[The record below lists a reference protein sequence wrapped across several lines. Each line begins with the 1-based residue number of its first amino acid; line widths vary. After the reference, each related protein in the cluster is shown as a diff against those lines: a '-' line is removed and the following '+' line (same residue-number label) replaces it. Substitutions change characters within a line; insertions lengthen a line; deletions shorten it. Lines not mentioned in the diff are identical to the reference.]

1 MRLVRALACVSAAVL
16 PMTVLAA
23 CGDDGGDAAGAGGAS
38 GSGGAGGTGGAVAI
52 KASDDTCEVAKKEF
66 TAGTIDFRVTNAGG
80 KVTEVYVYAPG
91 DKIITE
97 RENIEP
103 GGSVTLTVQLGAGN
117 YQIACK
123 PGMVGHGIRQDIV
136 VSGQADHATD
146 PRLSKALADYR
157 AYAVQQTDD
166 SIAGAR
172 KFVAAFKK
180 GDIAEAKRLYAP
192 SRVGWERIEPV
203 AESFGDLDPRVD
215 AREADLEPGQKWTGW
230 HRLEKALWKTG
241 STKGE
246 ERYADQLMKDLG
258 ELRTKVTAAQLDP
271 PITPASMANGAK
283 ELLDEVATGKVTGE
297 EEAFSHTDLVDFKA
311 NVDGARKVYELLK
324 AVVVEKDAKLAKELD
339 GAFNGVDALLWWYE
353 KRDGLGGYVSYDT
366 VRKAQRKELSDGV
379 NALGEPLSR
388 LAAAVVR

>member
-1 MRLVRALACVSAAVL
+1 MRLVRALACASAAVL
-16 PMTVLAA
+16 PLPVLAA
-23 CGDDGGDAAGAGGAS
+23 CGGDGGGAS
-38 GSGGAGGTGGAVAI
+38 AGSGTGPAGGAVAI
-52 KASDDTCEVAKKEF
+52 TASDDRCEVAKKEF
-66 TAGTIDFRVTNAGG
+66 TAGTIDFRVANRGG

-97 RENIEP
+97 RENIAP
-103 GGSVTLTVQLGAGN
+103 GAAVTLTVQLGAGN

-146 PRLSKALADYR
+146 PRLSKALTGYR
-157 AYAVQQTDD
+157 AYVVQETDA

-172 KFVAAFKK
+172 TFVAAFKR

-246 ERYADQLMKDLG
+246 ERYADQLLKDLG
-258 ELRTKVTAAQLDP
+258 ELRAKVTAAQLDP

-297 EEAFSHTDLVDFKA
+297 EEAFSHTDLVDFEA
-311 NVDGARKVYELLK
+311 NVDGARKVYELVK
-324 AVVVEKDAKLAKELD
+324 PVVVEKDAGLAKELD
-339 GAFNGVDALLWWYE
+339 GAFAKVDDLLRKYQ
-353 KRDGLGGYVSYDT
+353 KGDGYVSYDT
-366 VRKAQRKELSDGV
+366 VGKAERKELSDGV
-379 NALGEPLSR
+379 NALGEPLSK
-388 LAAAVVR
+388 LAASVVK

>member
-1 MRLVRALACVSAAVL
+1 MRLVRALACAGAAVL

-23 CGDDGGDAAGAGGAS
+23 CGDDGGSGVVTGPAAA
-38 GSGGAGGTGGAVAI
+38 TGGARGAVAV
-52 KASDDTCEVAKKEF
+52 KASDDTCEVARKEF
-66 TAGTIDFRVTNAGG
+66 TAGTIDFRITNAGG
-80 KVTEVYVYAPG
+80 KVTEVYVYATG
-91 DKIITE
+91 DKIISE
-97 RENIEP
+97 RENIGP
-103 GGSVTLTVQLGAGN
+103 GTSVTLTVQLGAGN

-123 PGMVGHGIRQDIV
+123 PGMVGNGIRQNIV

-146 PRLSKALADYR
+146 PRLVKALADYR
-157 AYAVQQTDD
+157 AYAVQETRA
-166 SIAGAR
+166 SIEGTRA
-172 KFVAAFKK
+172 FVQAFKD

-215 AREADLEPGQKWTGW
+215 AREADLEPGEKWTGW

-246 ERYADQLMKDLG
+246 GKYADLLLKDLG
-258 ELRTKVTAAQLDP
+258 ELLTKLSAAQLDP

-283 ELLDEVATGKVTGE
+283 ELLDEVATGKITGE

-324 AVVVEKDAKLAKELD
+324 PVVLEKDAALAKELD
-339 GAFNGVDALLWWYE
+339 KAFAGVDGLLKKYE
-353 KRDGLGGYVSYDT
+353 EGGDGGYVSYDT
-366 VRKAQRKELSDGV
+366 VGKAQRKELSDGV
-379 NALGEPLSR
+379 NALGEPLSK